1 VETARNG
8 EEAVIL
14 YKRALVRKR
23 PFDAVVL
30 DVTVAGGMGGRDC
43 IQNLTDLDPRVR
55 AIVMSGYSEDAVLAD
70 YRKYGFR
77 EALSK
82 PFTIDEIKAK
92 LQRVIAGTEG
102 DDASDPR
109 R

>member
-1 VETARNG
+1 MVQS
-8 EEAVIL
+8 
-14 YKRALVRKR
+14 R

-30 DVTVAGGMGGRDC
+30 DVTVAGGMGGKDC
-43 IQNLTDLDPRVR
+43 VQNLADLDPAGR

-82 PFTIDEIKAK
+82 PFTIDEIKTK
-92 LQRVIAGTEG
+92 LQRVISGTEA
-102 DDASDPR
+102 DDAPDPHR
-109 R
+109 